1 MTSRVGVST
10 VASANQSLPVKHAKV
25 LWHETMAGWQ
35 ARALQSYIDSHLHST
50 IRVMD
55 LVRTVQL
62 PPIRFFR
69 LFKKR
74 FGLTPHQY
82 VMRSRIARAQRLL
95 LLSED
100 TLEKIAAECGFG
112 NKSHLANLFRNA
124 TGQPPGQ
131 WRRIHATSFGT
142 RPSRPF
148 TRKPDTSV
156 RTVLLDRLARPLSV
170 SESRTFAN
178 CAKADRFY
186 RAEVPAPLT
195 NQVAPKPARS

>member
-1 MTSRVGVST
+1 MTLRVGVSA
-10 VASANQSLPVKHAKV
+10 VARANVSFPVKQAIV
-25 LWHETMAGWQ
+25 SCHETMAAWQ
-35 ARALQSYIDSHLHST
+35 ARTLRSYIASYLHST

-62 PPIRFFR
+62 PPNRFFR

-82 VMRSRIARAQRLL
+82 VMRERIARAQRLL

-112 NKSHLANLFRNA
+112 NKSRLANLFRNA

-131 WRRIHATSFGT
+131 WRRTHATSFGM
-142 RPSRPF
+142 RPSRPS
-148 TRKPDTSV
+148 TQKRDISA

-170 SESRTFAN
+170 SESRTLAN
-178 CAKADRFY
+178 CAKAD
-186 RAEVPAPLT
+186 
-195 NQVAPKPARS
+195 